1 MVWTSSD
8 IPIPAADQPQTDELR
23 DKYLAVKESAL
34 KRNLLGA
41 VGQVGRVPP
50 SGRGRA
56 QRSGAKKRR
65 RR

>member
-1 MVWTSSD
+1 
-8 IPIPAADQPQTDELR
+8 
-23 DKYLAVKESAL
+23 VKESAL

-50 SGRGRA
+50 SGQGRA